1 LNKEKVLITGAS
13 SGIGLT
19 CAIYLTF
26 KGYKVIGTSRHPEK
40 LNKDILKTRY
50 LEMLTKYKIKN
61 RKSSK
66 ETLIKGKIK
75 ISKEIFDD
83 LDNLIEEIEFMPLDI
98 TDSNSVSQLIPKLME
113 DGIRI
118 IVNNA
123 GDGHFGPIETLS
135 IDHAK
140 EQLDLN
146 YFGQLRVI
154 QNALPYMKKDGGLI
168 VNMASL
174 AGFVPMPFHSH
185 YSSSKAALRML
196 TETLRLELQPFNIKI
211 VSLNPG
217 VINTPF
223 NVNMHTPKAGSGEET
238 YDYEEENSI
247 TTLKKLLNALPTPK
261 TSPYYPAARQ
271 TWETVVR
278 NMIRGPSPQ
287 IVAKKLYKIIK
298 SKNPKVHYISS
309 NFIQRLGYFLM
320 RRVTSDKL
328 KIFITRKFYGI

>member
-1 LNKEKVLITGAS
+1 MNKDKVLITGAS

-40 LNKDILKTRY
+40 LTKDILKNRY
-50 LEMLTKYKIKN
+50 LEMLTKYRIKN
-61 RKSSK
+61 RKTSK
-66 ETLIKGKIK
+66 ETLIKGKIQ
-75 ISKEIFDD
+75 ISKDIRDD
-83 LDNLIEEIEFMPLDI
+83 LDNFIEEIEFIPLDI
-98 TDSNSVSQLIPKLME
+98 TDSNSVSQIIPKLMSE
-113 DGIRI
+113 GVRI

-135 IDHAK
+135 IEHAK

-146 YFGQLRVI
+146 YFGHLRVI
-154 QNALPYMKKDGGLI
+154 QNALPYMRKEGGLI

-174 AGFVPMPFHSH
+174 AGYIPMPFHSH
-185 YSSSKAALRML
+185 YSSSKSALRML
-196 TETLRLELQPFNIKI
+196 TETLRLELQPFNIKV

-238 YDYEEENSI
+238 YGYIGENSI
-247 TTLKKLLNALPTPK
+247 TTLKKLLGALPTPK
-261 TSPYYPAARQ
+261 TSPYYPAAKQ

-278 NMIRGPSPQ
+278 NMIRGPSPK
-287 IVAKKLYKIIK
+287 IVAEKLYKIIK

-309 NFIQRLGYFLM
+309 NFVQRLGYFLM
-320 RRVTSDKL
+320 RRVTPDKL
-328 KIFITRKFYGI
+328 KIYITRKFYGI